1 MHLRWR
7 CFGSF
12 SGLECS
18 QLGDGRKTN
27 VNDNLI
33 ARQELSKSFTPPEL
47 YSLCQPKSC
56 LQHNLSSELGMCTQ
70 LPQVHGASISL
81 TSKSSLF
88 ASSMSSYPNSE
99 SLATGSSRNGSR
111 PLHSQGWSIQSSC
124 IFSSVQVSRTNWVK
138 LNICLHTSK
147 SLKQYLWIYLDS
159 PALLRYFE
167 NQCHF
172 NCTQLFSY
180 SWSSFSMLRFLVI
193 RLWCAATRSSCIE
206 NHWTQYK
213 KLIK

>member
-1 MHLRWR
+1 MTRIILVFYTSRFW
-7 CFGSF
+7 S
-12 SGLECS
+12 
-18 QLGDGRKTN
+18 
-27 VNDNLI
+27 
-33 ARQELSKSFTPPEL
+33 PEL

-70 LPQVHGASISL
+70 LPQVHGASTSL
-81 TSKSSLF
+81 TSKSSLL
-88 ASSMSSYPNSE
+88 ASPMSSFPHSE
-99 SLATGSSRNGSR
+99 SLAIGSSQNGSR

-124 IFSSVQVSRTNWVK
+124 IVWSLQVSRTNWVK
-138 LNICLHTSK
+138 LYICLHTSK